1 MHPHPQAFIY
11 SATRRPTMNTRRRFL
26 TQSAATGVFY
36 IAKTSWAQKSPGDTI
51 NVAVVGFGGRGG
63 SHISGYRSQSKEG
76 VRVAALCDVDRKVLD
91 KGVAGFKDEKL
102 RPTGYTDIR
111 RLLENKE
118 IDAIS
123 IATPNHW
130 HALATIWGIQAGKD
144 VYVEKPVSHNVWE
157 GRQMV
162 NAARKYN
169 KMVQTG
175 TQARSSREGIFEA
188 VKWVQAGN
196 LGKIK
201 LARGLCYKRRPS
213 IGKWDGPDD
222 APSASAD
229 SKGKGSSPVGIP
241 DTVDYN
247 LWCGPAPMQKPLH
260 RKKLHY
266 DWHWIW
272 NYGNGDLGNQGIHQ
286 MDMARW
292 FLGETELSPRVWS
305 VGGRLGYVDDG
316 ETANTQIIYHDYA
329 KAPLIF
335 EVRGL
340 PASKDSKDMDKL
352 KGAGVGVIVECE
364 GGHVVVANYAGATA
378 YDKAGTEIKTWKG
391 SEDHFKNFISA
402 CRSRRREDL
411 HAEILEGHL
420 SSALCHTGNI
430 SYRLGKKEQPDAI
443 LEKIKGDP
451 FASESFGRMREHLAK
466 NEVDVTKDLLT
477 LGPSLKFDPKT
488 ERFAD
493 NEDANALVKDK
504 YRKPFVVPEIKA

>member
-1 MHPHPQAFIY
+1 MTSRRKFI
-11 SATRRPTMNTRRRFL
+11 
-26 TQSAATGVFY
+26 TQSAATGIFY

-63 SHISGYRSQSKEG
+63 SHISGYRAQSKDG
-76 VRVAALCDVDRKVLD
+76 VRVAALCDVDKRVLD
-91 KGVAGFKDEKL
+91 KGVAGFSKDKL
-102 RPTGYTDIR
+102 QPTPYTDIR
-111 RLLENKE
+111 KLLENKD

-162 NAARKYN
+162 NAARKYG
-169 KMVQTG
+169 KIVQAG
-175 TQARSSREGIFEA
+175 TQSRSSRTGLFEA

-201 LARGLCYKRRPS
+201 LARGLCYKRRAS
-213 IGKWDGPDD
+213 IGKWD
-222 APSASAD
+222 AAEEAAD
-229 SKGKGSSPVGIP
+229 EAKILSDKKGKTEVGIP
-241 DTVDYN
+241 GSVDYN
-247 LWCGPAPMQKPLH
+247 LWCGPAAMEEPLH

-266 DWHWIW
+266 DWHWMW

-286 MDMARW
+286 MDIARW
-292 FLGETELSPRVWS
+292 FLGEMELSPRVWS
-305 VGGRLGYVDDG
+305 VGGRLGYEDDG
-316 ETANTQIIYHDYA
+316 QTANTQILYHDYE

-340 PASKDSKDMDKL
+340 PASKEVRNMDKL

-364 GGHVVVANYAGATA
+364 GGYVVAPSYTLATA
-378 YDKAGTEIKTWKG
+378 YDHDGKEIKTWKG
-391 SEDHFKNFISA
+391 TEDHFKNFITA
-402 CRSRRREDL
+402 CRSRRKEDL
-411 HAEILEGHL
+411 NADILEGHL

-430 SYRLGKKEQPDAI
+430 SYRLGKKEQPAAI
-443 LEKIKGDP
+443 LEQIKGDR
-451 FASESFGRMREHLAK
+451 FAEESFGRMKEHLAK

-477 LGPSLKFDPKT
+477 IGPSLKFDPKT
-488 ERFAD
+488 ERFID
-493 NEDANALVKDK
+493 NEAANAMVKDK
-504 YRKPFVVPEIKA
+504 YREPFVVPEIKV